1 MGGMRRTHGAV
12 INAYT
17 ILVGKHEEVASNTR
31 MNDITLN
38 LKYSV
43 SEQRGITWLRTET
56 CRVLFEYGFRK
67 VWRNS

>member
-1 MGGMRRTHGAV
+1 MGGMCRTHGTV
-12 INAYT
+12 RNAYT

-43 SEQRGITWLRTET
+43 
-56 CRVLFEYGFRK
+56 
-67 VWRNS
+67 